1 MRRTSHGTAPRCCSW
16 GRADPFAVNAPAGS
30 TGVPAQAREGGVYQG
45 QTGLVGNGRGSEAGI
60 AGAVRDELGARE
72 WSPMLLEPVVA
83 AALPSGGGRVRRFR
97 DRDEL
102 IKAVEEVTSEECGV
116 GLILDAILEAV
127 QEEFDGRSASL

>member
-1 MRRTSHGTAPRCCSW
+1 
-16 GRADPFAVNAPAGS
+16 
-30 TGVPAQAREGGVYQG
+30 VYQG
-45 QTGLVGNGRGSEAGI
+45 QTGLVGNGGGNEAGI

-83 AALPSGGGRVRRFR
+83 AALPSLSQMGGGRVRRFR

-116 GLILDAILEAV
+116 GLILDAILEVV
-127 QEEFDGRSASL
+127 QEEFDGRSVSSSIIEHKEG